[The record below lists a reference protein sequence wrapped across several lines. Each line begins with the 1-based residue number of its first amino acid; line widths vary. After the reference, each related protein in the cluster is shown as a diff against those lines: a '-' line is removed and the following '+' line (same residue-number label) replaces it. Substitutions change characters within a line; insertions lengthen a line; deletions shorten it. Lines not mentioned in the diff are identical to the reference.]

1 MVTVRNMRV
10 GEELPAKLLE
20 TGTPYLDPDWVW
32 VVCPKDSDTP
42 FAILVASFA
51 HGWLV
56 LWRIIATDAA
66 LPNWFLEALPQVFDN
81 AKKRGCLG
89 ILTMLADG
97 NEAEVK
103 MARIIAAS
111 GGTLVPFVG
120 SIAAA
125 PIV

>member
-1 MVTVRNMRV
+1 MVIVRNLRN
-10 GEELPAKLLE
+10 GETLPEKLMD
-20 TGTPYLDPDWVW
+20 TGTPYLDPDWAW
-32 VVCPKDSDTP
+32 VVCPKESDVP
-42 FAILVASFA
+42 FAILVTSFA

-56 LWRIIATDAA
+56 LWRIISTDSAQ
-66 LPNWFLEALPQVFDN
+66 PNWFLEALPQVFDN

-89 ILTMLADG
+89 ILTMLADE

-103 MARIIAAS
+103 MARIISMA
-111 GGTLVPFVG
+111 GGTLIPFVG